1 MRVFIIFFCCVS
13 VCFAQKPD
21 FVKYVNPFVGT
32 GGNGHTYPGATSPF
46 GMVQLSPDT
55 RIDGSWEGCG
65 GYVYSDSIIVGF
77 SHTHLSGTG
86 CSDYGDIMLM
96 PMMGEAAFD
105 NKIYSSK
112 FSHANEKANPGFYSV
127 LLNDDQIN
135 VELTSTPRVGFHKYI
150 FNKSGNAEVILDLN
164 HRDKLLEGE
173 IKILNETT
181 IEVYRKSEAWASSQI
196 IYARIVF
203 SRPFKFTFNE
213 NKTKA
218 HFGFEVKKAEEILVK
233 VALSTTGYDGAEK
246 NLNAEIA
253 HWDFEKIKIA
263 TLLNWNTELSKIE
276 VKGGSTK
283 ELQNF
288 YTALYH
294 TMVVPNLNM
303 DVDGNYRGRD
313 NKIHQAVGFTYY
325 SVFSLWD
332 TFRAAHPLY
341 TIIDK
346 KRTLDFIKTFLAQY
360 EQGGRLP
367 VWELM
372 CNETDCMIGY
382 HSVSVITDALLKG
395 FDKFDVELAFEA
407 MKKSANWNHLG
418 LPAYIDHGYLAV
430 EDEAESVSKTL
441 EYAYDDW
448 CVAQVAKYLNKK
460 EDEKLFNDRAQSY
473 KNLFD
478 PKTNFIRPRKNG
490 GWLTPFDPR
499 EVNNN
504 YTEANGWQYTFFV
517 PHQINELISMM
528 GGEKN
533 FEKKL
538 DELFST
544 SSKTTGRSQA
554 DITGLIGQ
562 YAHGNEPSHHMAYL
576 YNYVGAPWKS
586 QEKIHQI
593 MSEFYSPTPDGLIG
607 NEDCGQMSAWYV
619 FSAMGFYPVTPG
631 LPEYVI
637 GTPLFEEVKIN
648 LENKKSFV
656 IKAKNISDKNYY
668 VQNATSPYFLT
679 HQQINDGGEFNFEM
693 GNSPLIFPSFNKAEA
708 LFPKSD
714 MISSK
719 IIPSP
724 IIESTSNLF
733 RDSLKITLVSPQNN
747 SLKDGTEK
755 IYYSIGDVDEGTNAS
770 LYTKPFIIYKS
781 QIIRA
786 YIISD
791 SKKSKTSV
799 AVLKKFPNNWQ
810 VHIMSKFNPQ
820 YSAGGNEGIID
831 GIRADINWKKG
842 GWQGFQDQDFEAIID
857 MKKIK
862 KIKKVS
868 VGFLQDTRSWIL
880 MPLTLIVEISKDG
893 KKYTQVGVVNCTT
906 DPKDYS
912 VQVKDYE
919 LNFKNIKARYV
930 RVLAKNFGKL
940 PEWHQGYGNQAFIF
954 VDEIS
959 ID

>member
-1 MRVFIIFFCCVS
+1 MFLLS
-13 VCFAQKPD
+13 ALVCFGQKSD
-21 FVKYVNPFVGT
+21 YTKHVNPFVGT
-32 GGNGHTYPGATSPF
+32 GGNGHTYPGATTPF

-65 GYVYSDSIIVGF
+65 GYVYSDSVIVGF

-96 PMMGEAAFD
+96 PMMGEASFD
-105 NKIYSSK
+105 PKIYASK
-112 FSHANEKANPGFYSV
+112 FSHTTEKANPGFYSV
-127 LLNDDQIN
+127 LLSDDQIN
-135 VELTSTPRVGFHKYI
+135 VELTSTPRVGFHKYV
-150 FNKSGNAEVILDLN
+150 FNKSGNAEVILDLT

-173 IKILNETT
+173 IKIVNETT
-181 IEVYRKSEAWASSQI
+181 VEVYRKSEAWATAQI

-213 NKTKA
+213 NKTKV
-218 HFGFEVKKAEEILVK
+218 HFGFEVKKAEEILAK
-233 VALSTTGYDGAEK
+233 VALSTTGFSGAEK
-246 NLNAEIA
+246 NLTAEIA
-253 HWDFEKIKIA
+253 DWNFEKIKNA
-263 TLLNWNTELSKIE
+263 SQLSWNIELSKIE

-294 TMVVPNLNM
+294 TMIVPNVNM

-382 HSVSVITDALLKG
+382 HSVSVIADALVKDI
-395 FDKFDVELAFEA
+395 DKFDVALAFEA

-418 LPAYIDHGYLAV
+418 LPAYADHGYLAV

-448 CVAQVAKYLNKK
+448 CIAEVAKYLNKK
-460 EDEKLFNDRAQSY
+460 EDQEIFSARAQSY

-490 GWLTPFDPR
+490 GWLTPFDPK

-504 YTEANGWQYTFFV
+504 YTEANAWQYTFFV
-517 PHQINELISMM
+517 PHHMNELIKMM
-528 GGEKN
+528 GGEKT

-593 MSEFYSPTPDGLIG
+593 MTEFYSPTPDGLIG

-631 LPEYVI
+631 MPEYVL
-637 GTPLFEEVKIN
+637 GTPLFPEVKIN
-648 LENKKSFV
+648 LENGNSFV
-656 IKAKNISDKNYY
+656 IKAQNISDKNFY
-668 VQNATSPYFLT
+668 VQNAVTRYYLS
-679 HQQINDGGEFNFEM
+679 HKQITNGGEFVFAM
-693 GNSPLIFPSFNKAEA
+693 GDSPLKTFSIDAGEVFFPMTYDVQN
-708 LFPKSD
+708 
-714 MISSK
+714 K
-719 IIPSP
+719 IIPCP
-724 IIESTSNLF
+724 LIESSSYLF
-733 RDSLKITLVSPQNN
+733 RDSLTIKITAPDFALEENEKSRP
-747 SLKDGTEK
+747 TK
-755 IYYSIGDVDEGTNAS
+755 IYYTTDGIDPSINS
-770 LYTKPFIIYKS
+770 KLYLAPFTIKTS
-781 QIIRA
+781 QKI
-786 YIISD
+786 
-791 SKKSKTSV
+791 KSKVILEKKESKITT
-799 AVLKKFPNNWQ
+799 AAFNKFPNNWK
-810 VHIMSKFNPQ
+810 VHLMSKYNPQ
-820 YSAGGNEGIID
+820 YSAGGEEGIID
-831 GIRADINWKKG
+831 GIRSDVNWKKG
-842 GWQGFQDQDFEAIID
+842 GWQGFQSQDFEAIID
-857 MKKIK
+857 L
-862 KIKKVS
+862 KKVKE
-868 VGFLQDTRSWIL
+868 VNKVTAGFLQDTRSWII
-880 MPLTLIVEISKDG
+880 MPTSLIIEVSKDG
-893 KKYTQVGVVNCTT
+893 KKYVKVGETICTIDPQNYTTQIKDLEVV
-906 DPKDYS
+906 
-912 VQVKDYE
+912 
-919 LNFKNIKARYV
+919 FKKIRTRYI
-930 RVLAKNFGKL
+930 RVVAKNFGQL
-940 PEWHQGYGNQAFIF
+940 PKWHAGAGDHAFIF
-954 VDEIS
+954 IDEIS